1 MTTRGILFVTALSV
15 GLVLM
20 GVVCGVIADQIRFD
34 HQRAAVLD
42 RYERA
47 LSERNR
53 ERMNIELRAR
63 GRHPAFTAEW
73 TRSIARIDDALQRG
87 DTAAALAAWRASYT
101 DAVRR
106 GWWEQLADAGDAAL
120 RIGDVPDLA
129 GPSRAAAR
137 KSYLAALFRAR
148 ADGSVDGV
156 LRIAQAF
163 AGLGDR
169 AVVEQ
174 CIRIGRELADADGHD
189 RDRVQAF
196 AQRYASASA
205 KREGP

>member
-1 MTTRGILFVTALSV
+1 MTVRRIVFVAAMSL
-15 GLVLM
+15 GLMLM

-34 HQRAAVLD
+34 QQRSAVLD

-53 ERMNIELRAR
+53 ERMNVELRTR

-73 TRSIARIDDALQRG
+73 TRFVARIDDALQRG
-87 DTAAALAAWRASYT
+87 DAAAAVAAWRASYA
-101 DAVRR
+101 DAVGR
-106 GWWEQLADAGDAAL
+106 GWWEQLADAGDVAL
-120 RIGDVPDLA
+120 RIGDLPGLA

-137 KSYLAALFRAR
+137 KSYLTALFRAR

-156 LRIAQAF
+156 LHIGQAF
-163 AGLGDR
+163 ARLGDR

-174 CIRIGRELADADGHD
+174 CIRIGRELAEADARD

-196 AQRYASASA
+196 AQWYASAHA
-205 KREGP
+205 NRQGL